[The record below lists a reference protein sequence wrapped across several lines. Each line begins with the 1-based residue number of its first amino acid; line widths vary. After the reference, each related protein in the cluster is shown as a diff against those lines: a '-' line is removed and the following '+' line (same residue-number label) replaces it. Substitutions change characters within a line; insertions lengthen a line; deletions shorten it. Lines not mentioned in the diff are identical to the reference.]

1 MLIDKDQAKEAP
13 DFTLKSAEG
22 KSVSLSD
29 FRGKNV
35 VLIFNRGFM

>member
-1 MLIDKDQAKEAP
+1 MAKVQINARAP
-13 DFTLKSAEG
+13 DFNLPDFTG

-29 FRGKNV
+29 FKGNRHV